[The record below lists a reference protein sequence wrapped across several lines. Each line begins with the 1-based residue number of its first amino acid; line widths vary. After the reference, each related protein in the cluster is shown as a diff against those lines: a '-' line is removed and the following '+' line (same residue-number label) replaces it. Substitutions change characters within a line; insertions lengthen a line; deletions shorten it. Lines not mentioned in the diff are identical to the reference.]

1 MDTPC
6 RDTEAA
12 PELSTHR
19 AFVVH
24 FYGDRDLAER
34 GHSVRGRVEHVVSG
48 EGGEFESVDDLLT
61 FVRRILGTLLAAA
74 LVLVVGNGG
83 AALEARGEQST
94 PVETELL
101 KAAVDAA
108 RFDAALIVAW
118 NELAHDL
125 AFAEDQFRT
134 FKGQRALGMMH
145 LATHDALNSIRP
157 VYERYAYAGPR
168 VIAHPIAAAAQAA
181 HDVLL
186 AQYPNQLPRLAAEL
200 SRSIGDLPDGPLTS
214 RGRSLGHAAAAA
226 VLAKRANDGW
236 DFPGTYEF
244 VAGAGQYQTTPPWD
258 GFVVQPGFRL
268 AKPFV
273 AASPRQ
279 LTPPPPLKSAAY
291 TRAFQEVKDTGA
303 ANSTIRTHDQT
314 AYAIWWMEFAEGS
327 VNRVGRQLAIARRS
341 DLWTAARLFAHVG
354 IALYDSYVAVWDGK
368 YEFNHWRPYTA
379 VRAADT
385 DDNPRTVANPA
396 WEPLRPTP
404 PFPEYPSAHAAGCAA
419 SFHIL
424 AQVFG
429 RDLPFTMDTTSAP
442 AGMPTRS
449 FANFDAAAQE
459 CADSRVRLG
468 WHFRYATDA
477 GLDLGRSIASVVVR
491 HSLQELARRDDDRK

>member
-6 RDTEAA
+6 RDTKAV

-24 FYGDRDLAER
+24 FYGERDLDER
-34 GHSVRGRVEHVVSG
+34 ETSLRGRVEHVVSG
-48 EGGEFESVDDLLT
+48 EGSEFESMGDLLT
-61 FVRRILGTLLAAA
+61 FVRRVLRTVLAAA
-74 LVLVVGNGG
+74 LVLLIGHGG
-83 AALEARGEQST
+83 ATSDARAAQST
-94 PVETELL
+94 TIESELL
-101 KAAVDAA
+101 KAGVDAS
-108 RFDAALIVAW
+108 RFDAALIVGW
-118 NELAHDL
+118 NELAHDI

-134 FKGQRALGMMH
+134 FKGQRALAMMH
-145 LATHDALNSIRP
+145 LAMHDALNSIRP

-168 VIAHPIAAAAQAA
+168 VIAHPVTAAAYAA
-181 HDVLL
+181 HDVLMS
-186 AQYPNQLPRLAAEL
+186 QYPQQQPKLAAEL
-200 SRSIGDLPDGPLTS
+200 STWIGELPDGPITS
-214 RGRSLGHAAAAA
+214 RGRRVGQAAAAA
-226 VLAKRANDGW
+226 ILAKRANDGW
-236 DFPGTYEF
+236 DFSGTYEF
-244 VAGAGQYQTTPPWD
+244 VAGPGQYQTTPPWD

-279 LTPPPPLKSAAY
+279 LRPPPPLKSTAY
-291 TRAFQEVKDTGA
+291 ARAFQEVKDTGA
-303 ANSTIRTHDQT
+303 VNSTTRTHDQT

-327 VNRVGRQLAIARRS
+327 VNRVARQLATARRS

-354 IALYDSYVAVWDGK
+354 VALYDSYIAVWDGK

-379 VRAADT
+379 VRAADV
-385 DDNPRTVANPA
+385 DENPRTLPDPN

-419 SFHIL
+419 SFSIL
-424 AQVFG
+424 TRAFG
-429 RDLPFTMDTTSAP
+429 RDFPFTMETTSAP

-449 FANFDAAAQE
+449 FASFDVAAQE

-468 WHFRYATDA
+468 WHFRYATDG
-477 GLDLGRSIASVVVR
+477 GLDLGRSIASFVLR
-491 HSLQELARRDDDRK
+491 HSLQDVSRPDDDRK